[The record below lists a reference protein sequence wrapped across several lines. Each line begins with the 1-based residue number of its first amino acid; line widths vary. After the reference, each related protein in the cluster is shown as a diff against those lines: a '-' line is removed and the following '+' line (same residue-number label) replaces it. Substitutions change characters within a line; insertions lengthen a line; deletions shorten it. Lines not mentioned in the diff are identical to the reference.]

1 MSLIAKAKPSNNI
14 APLEP
19 GIYTGIC
26 VGLAD
31 LGEQKNPIYNNYHER
46 VLLFFEIVGEFVDVG
61 DGEAKPR
68 WLSKEFTKSLHS
80 RSNLAK
86 TLKSW
91 RNMEFTQEETDG
103 GFDLK
108 QMVGQACQL
117 QVMLKESSND
127 GREFNVIENIMGLA
141 KGTTVREPISD
152 LLIFD
157 MDDMPKAEETFP
169 KLPQWVRDRIQKSTE
184 WPKLHRNSEDLD
196 ISMEEVATTTN
207 IEATPAQTPQKTED
221 EVPF

>member
-1 MSLIAKAKPSNNI
+1 MSLIARAKAGSNI

-19 GIYTGIC
+19 GVYTGIC
-26 VGLAD
+26 VGMAD
-31 LGEQKNPIYNNYHER
+31 LGEQTNQIFNNYHDR

-68 WLSKEFTKSLHS
+68 WLSKEFTNSLHS

-86 TLKSW
+86 MLKSW
-91 RNMEFTQEETDG
+91 RNKDFTQDEIDG
-103 GFDLK
+103 GFDLR
-108 QMVGQACQL
+108 QMVGEACQL

-127 GREFNVIENIMGLA
+127 GRTFNVIENIMALA
-141 KGTTVREPISD
+141 KGTTVREPISE

-157 MDDMPKAEETFP
+157 MDDMKKAEEIFP
-169 KLPQWVRDRIQKSTE
+169 KLPQWVQDRIQKSTE

-196 ISMEEVATTTN
+196 ISMEEVATSTN
-207 IEATPAQTPQKTED
+207 AAATPTQMPQGIED
-221 EVPF
+221 EEPF